1 MEQAQSVMVSSE
13 PPWVFNPD
21 DWVYKPP
28 AEIKTLEVAS
38 ASGDLAAVQAVF
50 ELQWLEKPLA
60 ERVEIDRFASSFVT
74 VIQNNHISVG
84 SYLLSKGVPFNIS
97 HIILAIK
104 QKSYAFLQLFMSHG
118 WDINKPIGSA
128 SPPPLMWVSLYLLT
142 RTL

>member
-38 ASGDLAAVQAVF
+38 ASGDLAAVQAIF

-60 ERVEIDRFASSFVT
+60 EQVKIDCFASSFVT
-74 VIQNNHISVG
+74 VIQNNHISVA
-84 SYLLSKGVPFNIS
+84 SYLLLKEVSINIS

-104 QKSYAFLQLFMSHG
+104 QKSYPFLQLFMSHG
-118 WDINKPIGSA
+118 WDINEPIGSA
-128 SPPPLMWVSLYLLT
+128 SPSPLMWDSLYLLIGII
-142 RTL
+142 